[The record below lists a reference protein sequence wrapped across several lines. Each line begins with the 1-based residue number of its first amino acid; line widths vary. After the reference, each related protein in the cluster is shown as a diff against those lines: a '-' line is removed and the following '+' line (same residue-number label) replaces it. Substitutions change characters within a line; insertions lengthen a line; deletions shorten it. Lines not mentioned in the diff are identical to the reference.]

1 MDFRTITTIGVESK
15 HRMNIEDVKAKY
27 CQPKSEY
34 GDCSCSRLLDG
45 LLQTEQFKNVA
56 HIQFFMT
63 PEEDDYIAAYRC
75 YLGASAR
82 AGFRSLKITYATE
95 RCNGEK
101 AISVGA
107 YTNLCEKDLA
117 PKACGGYWDIT
128 KSEI

>member
-1 MDFRTITTIGVESK
+1 MLRNIGLKNKE
-15 HRMNIEDVKAKY
+15 RINIEHFNTKY
-27 CQPKSEY
+27 CQPKSEH
-34 GDCSCSRLLDG
+34 GDCSCSRLFDG
-45 LLQTEQFKNVA
+45 LLQSEQFKDVD
-56 HIQFFMT
+56 HLHLLMSPT
-63 PEEDDYIAAYRC
+63 KKEDYMAACRC

-117 PKACGGYWDIT
+117 PKECKGYWDII
-128 KSEI
+128 KS